1 MRNTTFRLGSHC
13 PRINTYSQDV
23 SGPFTQCCL
32 ISRQC
37 GRPTVRKHLRKQV
50 FCHQEVRVSLGDRFT
65 QSTHNTQFQP
75 AIQKV
80 TQAKKRAG
88 WTVFNTM
95 MAWNRRK
102 SKSIWANCPHP
113 IFIDG
118 KTDVHCHRESYMI
131 TLWQSQSGTQIS
143 WLPDKFS
150 FYHQV
155 VIMLPASGSGQV
167 SQKMSHNRPTDVS
180 T

>member
-13 PRINTYSQDV
+13 PRINIYSQDV

-32 ISRQC
+32 ISRKC

-65 QSTHNTQFQP
+65 QSTHNTQFQL

-95 MAWNRRK
+95 MAWNGRK
-102 SKSIWANCPHP
+102 SKSIWSNSPHP

-118 KTDVHCHRESYMI
+118 KGLFCFAFFSI
-131 TLWQSQSGTQIS
+131 LSSQIS
-143 WLPDKFS
+143 ESIYGFTVLKIGIWMCIYWTK
-150 FYHQV
+150 
-155 VIMLPASGSGQV
+155 
-167 SQKMSHNRPTDVS
+167 
-180 T
+180 